1 MSRKGK
7 SQEVEMNDGRQTLR
21 RTLERGEFAITVEI
35 NPPKGTNVS
44 ALLETAKALV
54 GQVHGLNV
62 TDNTAAV
69 MRASSLAVSR
79 LLFEQGH
86 DPVLQVTCRDRNRI
100 GIQSD
105 LLGAHLLG
113 IRNVLCLTGD
123 RPQVGDHKE
132 AKPVY
137 DMDSVQVMRTIGL
150 LNQGRDMADK
160 PLDGATDFFIGAA
173 VAPGADS
180 ADIMHQKLSAK
191 VQAGAQFFQ
200 TQALYCSDSFQG
212 FMSEVRKYPCKV
224 LAGVLVLRSAKMAE
238 YLNANIPGIH
248 VPEEIIFEMKDAGES
263 HEADVGV
270 DIAIRLIK
278 AVRPYCDGVHIMPG
292 RLGDRVLEIIRK
304 AELN

>member
-1 MSRKGK
+1 
-7 SQEVEMNDGRQTLR
+7 MNDGRQTLR
-21 RTLERGEFAITVEI
+21 RTLEQGEFAITVEI

-54 GQVHGLNV
+54 GRVHGINV

-69 MRASSLAVSR
+69 MRASSVAVSR

-113 IRNVLCLTGD
+113 VRNVLCLTGD
-123 RPQVGDHKE
+123 SPKVGDHKD
-132 AKPVY
+132 AKPVH
-137 DMDSVQVMRTIGL
+137 DMDTVQVIRTIGL

-173 VAPGADS
+173 AAPGADS
-180 ADIMHQKLSAK
+180 DAIMHEKLSAK

-200 TQALYCSDSFQG
+200 TQAVYCSDSFQG
-212 FMSEVRKYPCKV
+212 FMSEVRRYSCKV
-224 LAGVLVLRSAKMAE
+224 LVGVLVLRSAKMAD
-238 YLNANIPGIH
+238 YLNANIPGVD
-248 VPEEIIFEMKDAGES
+248 VPIELLSEMKQAGES
-263 HEADVGV
+263 QEADVGV
-270 DIAIRLIK
+270 DIAVRLIK

-292 RLGDRVLEIIRK
+292 RLGDRLPEILRK